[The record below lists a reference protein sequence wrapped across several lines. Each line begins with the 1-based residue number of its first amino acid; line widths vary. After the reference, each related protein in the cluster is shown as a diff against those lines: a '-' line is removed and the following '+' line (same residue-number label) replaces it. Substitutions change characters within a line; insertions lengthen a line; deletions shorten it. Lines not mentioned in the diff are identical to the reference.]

1 MIEII
6 GLKKSFKDKE
16 VLNNINLKIEDGKVF
31 GLVGINGA
39 GKSTLLRLLCGVY
52 KADNGS
58 ILINGEEVYEN
69 EKVKKDIFFLPDE
82 PYYSN
87 NTTPLSLKDIYKVFY
102 NLDEEK
108 YLQYIDL
115 FKLPLKKSMNKFSK
129 GMKRQVFISLALA
142 IKPKYLLLDEA
153 FDGLDPLARLTF
165 KRALID
171 LIDECNSTV
180 IISSHSL
187 RELEDICDS
196 YGLLDNKNISSNGS
210 IDEALTS
217 VHKYQIAFNEEMDQE
232 DFDIEFKTFTKD
244 GRIIKVVVK
253 EDYDEFSK
261 LISKYNP
268 LLIDEIPIDF
278 EELFIIEVE
287 SRGYLKWL
295 DYWNIIL
302 KKELIL
308 WV

>member
-52 KADNGS
+52 KADSGS
-58 ILINGEEVYEN
+58 ILIDGNEVYEN

-108 YLQYIDL
+108 YLQYINL
-115 FKLPLKKSMNKFSK
+115 FQLPLKKSMNKFSK

-171 LIDECNSTV
+171 LIDECNSTI

-217 VHKYQIAFNEEMDQE
+217 VHKYQIAFEKEMSEE
-232 DFDIEFKTFTKD
+232 DFDIKFKTFNKD

-253 EDYDEFSK
+253 EDYNEFSK
-261 LISKYNP
+261 LINKYNP
-268 LLIDEIPIDF
+268 LLVDEIPIDF

-295 DYWNIIL
+295 DY
-302 KKELIL
+302 
-308 WV
+308 

>member
-1 MIEII
+1 MLEIKD
-6 GLKKSFKDKE
+6 LCKNFKDKE
-16 VLNNINLKIEDGKVF
+16 VLKNINLKIEDGKVF

-39 GKSTLLRLLCGVY
+39 GKSTLLRLLSGVY
-52 KADNGS
+52 KADSGS
-58 ILINGEEVYEN
+58 ILYDSEEVYEN
-69 EKVKKDIFFLPDE
+69 EKIKRNIFFLPDE

-102 NLDEEK
+102 NLDEK
-108 YLQYIDL
+108 RYLDYINS
-115 FKLPLKKSMNKFSK
+115 FKLPLKKPMNKFSK
-129 GMKRQVFISLALA
+129 GMKRQVFISLALS

-171 LIDECNSTV
+171 LINDVNSTI

-196 YGLLDNKNISSNGS
+196 YGLLDNKEISSSGDIS
-210 IDEALTS
+210 EEIEKL
-217 VHKYQIAFNEEMDQE
+217 HKYQVAFEHEIYQE
-232 DFDIEFKTFTKD
+232 DLDFEIKSFSKD
-244 GRIIKVVVK
+244 RRIVKIVVK
-253 EDYDEFSK
+253 EDYEEFTK

-268 LLIDEIPIDF
+268 LIIDEIPIDF

-287 SRGYLKWL
+287 SRGYLK
-295 DYWNIIL
+295 
-302 KKELIL
+302 
-308 WV
+308 

>member
-1 MIEII
+1 MIEIKN
-6 GLKKSFKDKE
+6 LCKSFSDKD
-16 VLNNINLKIEDGKVF
+16 VLKDINITIKDGSIL
-31 GLVGINGA
+31 GIVGINGA
-39 GKSTLLRLLCGVY
+39 GKSTLLRSICGVY
-52 KADNGS
+52 KSDSGEV
-58 ILINGEEVYEN
+58 LIDGENVYEN
-69 EKVKKDIFFLPDE
+69 EYAKKKIFFLPDE
-82 PYYSN
+82 PFYGV
-87 NTTPLSLKDIYKVFY
+87 NTTPLSLIALYQTFYKFDKQV
-102 NLDEEK
+102 
-108 YLQYIDL
+108 YIDHL
-115 FKLPLKKSMNKFSK
+115 NRFKLPLKKSLHNFSK

-171 LIDECNSTV
+171 LIDECKSTI

-187 RELEDICDS
+187 RDLEDICDS
-196 YGLLDNKNISSNGS
+196 YGLLDNKNISSSGEIS
-210 IDEALTS
+210 EAIEK
-217 VHKYQIAFNEEMDQE
+217 VHKYQIAFEKEMYEE
-232 DFDIEFKTFTKD
+232 DFDFEFKNFSKD

-253 EDYDEFSK
+253 EDYEEFSK

-295 DYWNIIL
+295 GY
-302 KKELIL
+302 
-308 WV
+308 